1 MYNNQIIEGQAMAFS
16 PYLKP
21 LQQARA
27 SGIVTEYKFIA
38 IKPKKQLKE
47 ITAVLKAEPKSFLGI
62 KYGRKFNLKDR
73 CVVCGFHHIWEP
85 TDYMRPPMPLDKVTK
100 GRPLMGTYCPKH
112 ASMFMQLEMLQQ
124 QILADKHGLEFKRF
138 VPKMPKMLKSGPIT
152 HLSKEDIAALSA
164 SGYLIKPPTLGDNRS
179 PTNEAIEIV
188 GEINILTDRLN
199 YLMIKEG
206 VKANNTEVKSEKE
219 NKKGE

>member
-1 MYNNQIIEGQAMAFS
+1 M
-16 PYLKP
+16 L
-21 LQQARA
+21 
-27 SGIVTEYKFIA
+27 
-38 IKPKKQLKE
+38 
-47 ITAVLKAEPKSFLGI
+47 
-62 KYGRKFNLKDR
+62 
-73 CVVCGFHHIWEP
+73 
-85 TDYMRPPMPLDKVTK
+85 
-100 GRPLMGTYCPKH
+100 
-112 ASMFMQLEMLQQ
+112 MQLEMLQQ

-152 HLSKEDIAALSA
+152 HLSKEDVAALTA

-206 VKANNTEVKSEKE
+206 VRAIPVET
-219 NKKGE
+219 KKGEE